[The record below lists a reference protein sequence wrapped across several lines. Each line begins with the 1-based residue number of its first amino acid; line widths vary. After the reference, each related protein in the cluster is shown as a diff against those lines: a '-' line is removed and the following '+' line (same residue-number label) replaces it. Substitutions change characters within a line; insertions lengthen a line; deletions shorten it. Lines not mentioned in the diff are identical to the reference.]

1 MIRNCDAETNAGQ
14 QWWNITCNVAIE
26 KQMYNVFQSFS
37 RLNNE
42 EEEKKS
48 IQKIKI
54 LDYLNK

>member
-1 MIRNCDAETNAGQ
+1 
-14 QWWNITCNVAIE
+14 
-26 KQMYNVFQSFS
+26 MYNVFQSFS